1 VSESLERL
9 RDDIRGV
16 IREVRDTLYDL
27 RTDVS
32 EDQGLSGIL
41 SQYAARVGERT
52 SLEFQIDADTDRRL
66 PILQEREMWRIAQE
80 AITNIERHAKATRV
94 RVTWRCDGD
103 RAAIRITDNGVG
115 FEVGRA
121 GRLDSYGMLGMRER
135 ASSIGA
141 ALDVHSVPGQ
151 GTSITCVL
159 DPAVRRP
166 TTTAVAPAAPSPT
179 PATPQQPSRPL
190 TPTGG
195 SSR

>member
-1 VSESLERL
+1 
-9 RDDIRGV
+9 
-16 IREVRDTLYDL
+16 
-27 RTDVS
+27 
-32 EDQGLSGIL
+32 
-41 SQYAARVGERT
+41 
-52 SLEFQIDADTDRRL
+52 
-66 PILQEREMWRIAQE
+66 MWRIAQE

-159 DPAVRRP
+159 DPAAHR
-166 TTTAVAPAAPSPT
+166 PAAPEPAAHSPI
-179 PATPQQPSRPL
+179 PATPQRGARPL

-195 SSR
+195 SR